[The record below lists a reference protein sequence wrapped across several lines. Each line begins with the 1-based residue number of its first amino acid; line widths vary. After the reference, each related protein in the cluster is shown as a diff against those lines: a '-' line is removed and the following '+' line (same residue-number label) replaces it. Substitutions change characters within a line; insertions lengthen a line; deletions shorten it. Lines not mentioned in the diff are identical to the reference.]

1 MKLHNI
7 ASPSRLSAALV
18 ALMVSWSVYA
28 QEVEP
33 IIETSR
39 DAVTDTAESQEEI
52 DQVDAR
58 IQSLLNDYRANLKQ
72 LEQLN
77 RYNASQRRQVEAQR
91 REMASLREDIN
102 NIASLQ
108 RAVQPLMED
117 MVAGLD
123 ELVEADVPF
132 LLEERRDRV
141 ERLEEIMDDPER
153 SPAERYRLIVEA
165 YQIENEYGRTIESY
179 RGNIDVEGRS
189 YENVEFLRI
198 GRVALVFKTDDDETL
213 KYFNV
218 DERNWMDLDKS
229 FLPAIKRGSRVAREQ
244 IPPELMYIPVGAP
257 ADGSSD

>member
-1 MKLHNI
+1 MKRHNI
-7 ASPSRLSAALV
+7 ATPNRLIALMAALMLSG
-18 ALMVSWSVYA
+18 ALFA
-28 QEVEP
+28 QQVEP

-39 DAVTDTAESQEEI
+39 EAVDDTAESQDQI

-58 IQSLLNDYRANLKQ
+58 IQTLLSEFRANLKQ

-77 RYNASQRRQVEAQR
+77 RYNESQRRQVEAQR
-91 REMASLREDIN
+91 REMASLTEDIN

-117 MVAGLD
+117 MVEGLAD
-123 ELVEADVPF
+123 LVEADVPF
-132 LLEERRDRV
+132 LIEERRERV
-141 ERLEEIMDDPER
+141 ERLREIMDDPER
-153 SPAERYRLIVEA
+153 SPAQRYRLVVEA

-179 RGNIDVEGRS
+179 RGNIDVDGRTF
-189 YENVEFLRI
+189 ENVEFVRV
-198 GRVALVFKTDDDETL
+198 GRVALVFKTDDDEVL

-218 DERNWMDLDKS
+218 DTRNWMDLDKS

-257 ADGSSD
+257 ADAN

>member
-1 MKLHNI
+1 MKQQNYVT
-7 ASPSRLSAALV
+7 PNRLMAILAT
-18 ALMVSWSVYA
+18 LMLSMPLFA
-28 QEVEP
+28 QQVDP

-39 DAVTDTAESQEEI
+39 DSVNDTAQSQDQI

-58 IQSLLNDYRANLKQ
+58 IQALLSDFRANLKQ

-77 RYNASQRRQVEAQR
+77 RYNASQRRQVDAQR
-91 REMASLREDIN
+91 REIASLQEDIN

-117 MVAGLD
+117 MVNGL
-123 ELVEADVPF
+123 EGLVEADVPF
-132 LLEERRDRV
+132 LINERRDRV
-141 ERLEEIMDDPER
+141 ERLRQIMEDPER
-153 SPAERYRLIVEA
+153 SPAQRYRLIVEA

-179 RGNIDVEGRS
+179 RGNIDVDGRS

-198 GRVALVFKTDDDETL
+198 GRVALVFKTDDDDIL

-218 DERNWMDLDKS
+218 DSRRWMDLDKS

-257 ADGSSD
+257 EPGN

>member
-1 MKLHNI
+1 MM
-7 ASPSRLSAALV
+7 AT
-18 ALMVSWSVYA
+18 LMFSWSVFA
-28 QEVEP
+28 QQVEP

-39 DAVTDTAESQEEI
+39 DAVNDTAESQDQI

-58 IQSLLNDYRANLKQ
+58 IQGLLSDFRANLKQ

-117 MVAGLD
+117 MVNGLE

-132 LLEERRDRV
+132 LIDERRDRV
-141 ERLEEIMDDPER
+141 ERLRGILEDPER
-153 SPAERYRLIVEA
+153 SPAQRYRLIVEA

-179 RGNIDVEGRS
+179 RGNIAVDGRE
-189 YENVEFLRI
+189 YENVEFVRI
-198 GRVALVFKTDDDETL
+198 GRVALVFKTDDDDVL

-218 DERNWMDLDKS
+218 DTRSWMDLDKS
-229 FLPAIKRGSRVAREQ
+229 FLAAIKRGSRVAREQ

-257 ADGSSD
+257 TAGN

>member
-1 MKLHNI
+1 MKQQNYVT
-7 ASPSRLSAALV
+7 PNRLMAILAT
-18 ALMVSWSVYA
+18 LMLSMPLFA
-28 QEVEP
+28 QQVDP
-33 IIETSR
+33 IIEASR
-39 DAVTDTAESQEEI
+39 DSVNDTAQSQDQI

-58 IQSLLNDYRANLKQ
+58 IQALLSDFRANLKQ

-77 RYNASQRRQVEAQR
+77 RYNASQRRQVDAQR
-91 REMASLREDIN
+91 REIASLQEDIN

-117 MVAGLD
+117 MVNGL
-123 ELVEADVPF
+123 EGLVEADVPF
-132 LLEERRDRV
+132 LINERRDRV
-141 ERLEEIMDDPER
+141 ERLRQIMEDPER
-153 SPAERYRLIVEA
+153 SPAQRYRLIVEA

-179 RGNIDVEGRS
+179 RGNIDVDGRS

-198 GRVALVFKTDDDETL
+198 GRVALVFKTDDDDIL

-218 DERNWMDLDKS
+218 DSRRWMDLDKS

-257 ADGSSD
+257 EPGN

>member
-1 MKLHNI
+1 MKQQNY
-7 ASPSRLSAALV
+7 ATPNR
-18 ALMVSWSVYA
+18 LMVILATLMLSMPLFA
-28 QEVEP
+28 QQVDP

-39 DAVTDTAESQEEI
+39 GSVNDTAQSQEQI

-58 IQSLLNDYRANLKQ
+58 IQALLSDFRANLKQ

-77 RYNASQRRQVEAQR
+77 RYNASQRRQVDAQR
-91 REMASLREDIN
+91 REIASLQEDIN

-117 MVAGLD
+117 MVNGL
-123 ELVEADVPF
+123 EGLVEADVPF
-132 LLEERRDRV
+132 LINERRDRV
-141 ERLEEIMDDPER
+141 ERLRQIMEDPER
-153 SPAERYRLIVEA
+153 SPAQRYRLIVEA

-179 RGNIDVEGRS
+179 RGNIDVDGRS

-198 GRVALVFKTDDDETL
+198 GRVALVFKTDDDDIL

-218 DERNWMDLDKS
+218 DSRRWMDLDKS

-257 ADGSSD
+257 EPGN

>member
-1 MKLHNI
+1 MKQHTF
-7 ASPSRLSAALV
+7 ASPSRLFV
-18 ALMVSWSVYA
+18 LMATLLISWSAFA
-28 QEVEP
+28 QQVEP

-39 DAVTDTAESQEEI
+39 EAVNDTAESQDQI

-58 IQSLLNDYRANLKQ
+58 IQALLSDFRANLKQ

-117 MVAGLD
+117 MVNGLE

-132 LLEERRDRV
+132 LIDERRDRV
-141 ERLEEIMDDPER
+141 ERLRGILEDPER
-153 SPAERYRLIVEA
+153 SPAQRYRLIVEA

-179 RGNIDVEGRS
+179 RGNIEVGGRE
-189 YENVEFLRI
+189 YENVEFLRV
-198 GRVALVFKTDDDETL
+198 GRVALVFKTDDDEVL

-218 DERNWMDLDKS
+218 DNRSWMDLDKS
-229 FLPAIKRGSRVAREQ
+229 FLAAIKRGSRVAREQ

-257 ADGSSD
+257 VDAR